1 MKKTLCLFAILM
13 AIANLLP
20 AQQRQVT
27 GKVTG
32 NNNNVPVPYASVQLK
47 GASAGTIT
55 DQQGNFKLNIQGDES
70 VLVVRSIG
78 YLTKEVSVG
87 AATNISI
94 LLIIDDKTMQ
104 EVVVTALNVKREKK
118 SLGYSVQEIKGADIN
133 QSKDANFI
141 NSLSGKVAGIQVT
154 GSSGNMGGSARITI
168 RGVNSI
174 YGNNNPLFVV
184 DGVPMDNSNFTG
196 SNATTSIDQE
206 RGRGGYDYGN
216 AIQDINPNDIESL
229 SVLKG
234 AAASALYGTRG
245 SNGVIVI
252 TTKKSKTGAAK
263 GLGVTYN
270 IGAQIEK
277 VYIMPKY
284 QNEYGGGYNFE
295 KLYVNEHPE
304 GFKDGKATYNDNDGK
319 GPYDL
324 VPNFEPD
331 ISWGPKLDGKLVRHW
346 WSWDKNKQNPDFGVS
361 APWEPHPDNNRSF
374 FETGLTLTNSVAVSG
389 ANDKGAFRLSYT
401 NLDQKFVLPNSKLKR
416 NSLGFNG
423 NYFITDRL
431 EAFIGVNYAGTN
443 ALGRPGTGYH
453 GRNVM
458 QGFSEFG
465 HRDWDMNKLKDYA
478 YPYDG
483 SQRSWNRGAWDD
495 QPPRYT
501 DNPYWTRYKNYET
514 DRRDRV
520 YGNAGLNFKLTDY
533 LSITGKFMTDFYTDS
548 RQERVAIGSQG
559 IPSYIEATRFVK
571 ENNYEGRINFNKSLG
586 NDFSLSA
593 FAGLNR
599 RENFLRFTGGES
611 KDGLNIDGWYN
622 LANSKQPA
630 RVYDHVEKLR
640 ENGIFA
646 SASLGYR
653 GMLYIDATGRNEW
666 SSTLPA
672 ANNSYFFPSVSGS
685 FVFSEL
691 SSLKSAT
698 WLSFGKLRLGWAQ
711 VGKGTIPYST
721 ALAYLAEENFGS
733 TANITVPDR
742 LNNEKIRPE
751 ITTEVEAGLEARFL
765 HNRLGIELSVYDK
778 KSKDQIIPLTIS
790 ASSGYTTA
798 IINAGLIRNKG
809 LELALTGT
817 PIRTKSG
824 FTWELGFN
832 FAHNRNKI
840 EKLYEDLA
848 KGIRVTNLLL
858 ANAPFAV
865 SVNAREGETYG
876 SIVGYAVKRD
886 ANGHKL
892 VDANGFY
899 IRAAQQSVLGNAL
912 PDYTGGFST
921 AFNYKGITLGLNFD
935 FQVGGKYFS
944 TTTMFGRQSGI
955 LAETAADGIREKGI
969 IAEGYTEDGKVNTKV
984 ISAYDHFNNNNG
996 YVVQELDMWDA
1007 GYLYLKEINLGY
1019 TFEKSFVSKLHLQNL
1034 RLSLTARNVWLIHS
1048 ANPHLDPTNLAIS
1061 AGNVQGIEAAA
1072 LPSVRSFGANLS
1084 VSF

>member
-1 MKKTLCLFAILM
+1 MKKTLCLIAILM
-13 AIANLLP
+13 AITLLLP

-32 NNNNVPVPYASVQLK
+32 NNAPVPFASVQLK
-47 GASAGTIT
+47 GATTGTIT
-55 DQQGNFKLNIQGDES
+55 DQQGNFKLSVPGRDA

-78 YLTKEVSVG
+78 YVLKEIPVG
-87 AATNISI
+87 DATSFNID
-94 LLIIDDKTMQ
+94 LQPDDKTMQ

-118 SLGYSVQEIKGADIN
+118 SLGYSVQEVKGADLT
-133 QSKDANFI
+133 QTKDANFI

-174 YGNNNPLFVV
+174 FGNNNPLFVV
-184 DGVPMDNSNFTG
+184 DGVPMDNSSFTG
-196 SNATTSIDQE
+196 SDPTNSLNME

-245 SNGVIVI
+245 SNGVIAI
-252 TTKKSKTGAAK
+252 TTKKSKTGAAS
-263 GLGVTYN
+263 GISVTYN
-270 IGAQIEK
+270 FGAQMEK

-284 QNEYGGGYNFE
+284 QNEYGGGYKFT
-295 KLYVNEHPE
+295 KLYVKEHPE
-304 GFKDGKATYNDNDGK
+304 GFKDGKATYDDNDGK

-324 VPNFEPD
+324 VPDYEPD
-331 ISWGPKLDGKLVRHW
+331 VSWGPKLDGKLVRHF
-346 WSWDKNKQNPDFGVS
+346 WSWDPNKQNPDFGVS
-361 APWEPHPDNNRSF
+361 APWEPHPNNNRDF
-374 FETGLTLTNSVAVSG
+374 FETGLTLTNSVSVSG
-389 ANDKGAFRLSYT
+389 SNEKGAFRLAYT

-416 NSLGFNG
+416 NSLSFNG
-423 NYFITDRL
+423 TYAISNRL

-458 QGFSEFG
+458 QGFSEYG
-465 HRDWDMNKLKDYA
+465 HRDWDMNKMKNYA
-478 YPYDG
+478 YAYDG
-483 SQRSWNRGAWDD
+483 SQISWNRGAWDD

-501 DNPYWTRYKNYET
+501 DNPYWIRYKNYET

-520 YGNAGLNFKLTDY
+520 FGNAGFNFKLTDY
-533 LSITGKFMTDFYTDS
+533 LSVTAKFMTDFYTDS

-559 IPSYIEATRFVK
+559 IPSYTEATRFVK
-571 ENNYEGRINFNKSLG
+571 ENNYEGRINFNKSIG
-586 NDFSLSA
+586 THFSLTA
-593 FAGLNR
+593 FAGVNR
-599 RENFLRFTGGES
+599 RENYLKFTGGES

-622 LANSKQPA
+622 LANSRQPA
-630 RVYDHVEKLR
+630 RAYDHVEKLR
-640 ENGIFA
+640 ENAVFG
-646 SASLGYR
+646 SASLGYQ
-653 GMLYIDATGRNEW
+653 GMLYLDVTGRNEW

-685 FVFSEL
+685 FVFSEAGGL
-691 SSLKSAT
+691 KNSS

-711 VGKGTIPYST
+711 VGKGTVPYST
-721 ALAYLAEENFGS
+721 LLAYLAEENFGS
-733 TANITVPDR
+733 TANITVPDQ
-742 LNNEKIRPE
+742 LNNANIRPE
-751 ITTEVEAGLEARFL
+751 ITTEVEAGLELRFL
-765 HNRLGIELSVYDK
+765 HNRLGVDFSVYDK

-809 LELALTGT
+809 FELALTGT
-817 PIRTKSG
+817 PIRTQSG
-824 FTWELGFN
+824 FTWDLGFN
-832 FAHNRNKI
+832 IARNRNKI
-840 EKLYEDLA
+840 ERLYDDPSR
-848 KGIRVTNLLL
+848 GIRVTNLLL

-886 ANGHKL
+886 ANGNKL
-892 VDANGFY
+892 VDADGFY
-899 IRAAQQSVLGNAL
+899 IRAATQSVLGNAL
-912 PDYTGGFST
+912 PDYTGGFSSV
-921 AFNYKGITLGLNFD
+921 FSYKGVSLGVNFD

-944 TTTMFGRQSGI
+944 TTTMFGRQSGL
-955 LAETAADGIREKGI
+955 LAETAENGIRENGI
-969 IAEGYTEDGKVNTKV
+969 IADGYTEDGKKNTKV

-996 YVVQELDMWDA
+996 YVEQELDMWDA

-1019 TFEKSFVSKLHLQNL
+1019 TFEKSFVSALRLQHL
-1034 RLSLTARNVWLIHS
+1034 RLSLSARNVWLIS
-1048 ANPHLDPTNLAIS
+1048 SDNPHLDPTNLAIS

-1072 LPSVRSFGANLS
+1072 LPSVRSFGVNLS